1 MAATTPRPNGQGLRH
16 WLCAVSA
23 SLLMAGCVQST
34 TGNPSAMQPEP
45 VMAPAAAGDPVVLS
59 GASLAGQQPAP
70 PSAAA
75 ASASR
80 VPAPA
85 PRPSS
90 DVAQTVESPDPVV
103 MTPNPPVTPPPVV
116 ATSAPSPAPVP
127 AASPVASN
135 AAEDY
140 PNINIPPP
148 EPAGQ
153 LLSPEER
160 ARLIGEL
167 NALANRNNQ

>member
-1 MAATTPRPNGQGLRH
+1 
-16 WLCAVSA
+16 
-23 SLLMAGCVQST
+23 
-34 TGNPSAMQPEP
+34 MQPEP
-45 VMAPAAAGDPVVLS
+45 VMPPAAASDPVVLS
-59 GASLAGQQPAP
+59 GASLAVQEQPSTPASAAP
-70 PSAAA
+70 P
-75 ASASR
+75 

-85 PRPSS
+85 PKPSS

-116 ATSAPSPAPVP
+116 AASAPSPAPVP

-140 PNINIPPP
+140 PNINIPPR